1 MDKLADHLKCR
12 VAELRNM
19 KGEGRKIIGYT
30 PGGYMPEELIYAC
43 DTMPVPVG
51 LIKGGELKPVL
62 LSGEYIPRW
71 IDTFC
76 RAQIG
81 YFTSNDEPLYQIIDS
96 LIVPITDTNIRSV
109 ADVLDFYTDIEV
121 FRFGVPHAKTK
132 TGLEYYLNGIKAL
145 KVKLEDITGAEITD
159 QKLREAIELSNRER
173 ALLTAIS
180 SMRKA
185 ESPPIS
191 GKDFMELNHASFLAD
206 KKVMVKVLESLCTEL
221 KKKESPRPKGPRILL
236 TGSTLAFGDYKVYE
250 LIEATGAMVV
260 IEEFAEGIRHYWEKV
275 HPDGDLMEALAD
287 RYFWRRVVPGWFR
300 PGRERLDFLVQL
312 VNDFNI
318 NGVIWYQLMYRDS
331 YDIESYYFQDI
342 LMRETSV
349 PMLKISSDYGSSETA
364 PLKTRV
370 EAFIETIR

>member
-43 DTMPVPVG
+43 GTMPVPVG

-81 YFTSNDEPLYQIIDS
+81 YFTSNDEPLYLIIDS

-145 KVKLEDITGAEITD
+145 KGKLEDITGAEITD

-173 ALLTAIS
+173 GLLTAIS

-206 KKVMVKVLESLCTEL
+206 KKVMVEVLESLCTEL

-370 EAFIETIR
+370 EAFIETIE